1 MLEIKFK
8 QLLNFEV
15 KFVIFS
21 HIQAYHS
28 LEVIS
33 NTLKIRLTEL
43 FEQSRVLRA
52 WPHCGIDAK
61 ENQQDL
67 CRFYPRRYLFQ
78 SIMFLLGS
86 ERAFHSCGSYSWQFP
101 LDSIFHHVPAG
112 STFLREGCLY
122 LVLFAECSVFVTRVA
137 MVSAYLFNLLTGK
150 FLCQWRWNASALH
163 LHRKH

>member
-43 FEQSRVLRA
+43 QQGRLHRNPGLRRPLDLRHRPVNPPYGFHNPGLSKRCRMLRQLLHDGLTEPA
-52 WPHCGIDAK
+52 ILNPVVHPT
-61 ENQQDL
+61 QD
-67 CRFYPRRYLFQ
+67 PRR
-78 SIMFLLGS
+78 IGN
-86 ERAFHSCGSYSWQFP
+86 AF
-101 LDSIFHHVPAG
+101 
-112 STFLREGCLY
+112 
-122 LVLFAECSVFVTRVA
+122 LFA
-137 MVSAYLFNLLTGK
+137 NL
-150 FLCQWRWNASALH
+150 
-163 LHRKH
+163 

>member
-52 WPHCGIDAK
+52 
-61 ENQQDL
+61 
-67 CRFYPRRYLFQ
+67 
-78 SIMFLLGS
+78 
-86 ERAFHSCGSYSWQFP
+86 
-101 LDSIFHHVPAG
+101 
-112 STFLREGCLY
+112 
-122 LVLFAECSVFVTRVA
+122 
-137 MVSAYLFNLLTGK
+137 
-150 FLCQWRWNASALH
+150 
-163 LHRKH
+163 